1 MTNPFDDP
9 DADYLALV
17 NPQGQYSL
25 WPAFAQ
31 LPVGWRIAHGEGTR
45 DECLDYIDG
54 AWTDQRPP
62 NPVTAPGGGEAVT
75 S

>member
-9 DADYLALV
+9 DADYLVLV

-31 LPVGWRIAHGEGTR
+31 LPAGWRIAHGRGTR

-54 AWTDQRPP
+54 AWTVQVPRK
-62 NPVTAPGGGEAVT
+62 PVAAPDGEGGAT